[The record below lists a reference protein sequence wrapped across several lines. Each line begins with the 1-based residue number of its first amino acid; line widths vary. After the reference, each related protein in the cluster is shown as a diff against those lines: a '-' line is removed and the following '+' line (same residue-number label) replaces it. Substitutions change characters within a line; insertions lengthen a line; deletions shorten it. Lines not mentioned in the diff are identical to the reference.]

1 MMAKKVL
8 ATCYLVIIRQQNLP
22 MKFATTVIALLVFA
36 TVFSQEK
43 PKKTVKETL
52 SEIPDMLIAQP
63 GAVADTNANKLMND
77 KMYIIIPPVWREVGT
92 LSIIDFKLPKTDQDP
107 VKATLPL
114 PEKSIVKS
122 MSINIGSWKK
132 TAEEKRQQVLATQKS
147 HLLALLKQ
155 NGRSMSVTELTEQ
168 LNNMQLPSEELTL
181 NSGKKA
187 TLHYFQD
194 FEAKQ
199 TSFIVL
205 MLLPDAE
212 KGLTYSTQFNY
223 IKYNYETELPEDLMD
238 LKVFVYPDEQQLFID
253 FTKERLKTFNLLQ

>member
-1 MMAKKVL
+1 MKI
-8 ATCYLVIIRQQNLP
+8 ATTI
-22 MKFATTVIALLVFA
+22 FATLIFITAFA
-36 TVFSQEK
+36 QEK
-43 PKKTVKETL
+43 TKKTVKETL

-63 GAVADTNANKLMND
+63 DAAVDTNANKLMND

-212 KGLTYSTQFNY
+212 KGLTYFTQFNY

>member
-1 MMAKKVL
+1 
-8 ATCYLVIIRQQNLP
+8 
-22 MKFATTVIALLVFA
+22 
-36 TVFSQEK
+36 
-43 PKKTVKETL
+43 
-52 SEIPDMLIAQP
+52 
-63 GAVADTNANKLMND
+63 
-77 KMYIIIPPVWREVGT
+77 
-92 LSIIDFKLPKTDQDP
+92 
-107 VKATLPL
+107 
-114 PEKSIVKS
+114 

>member
-1 MMAKKVL
+1 
-8 ATCYLVIIRQQNLP
+8 
-22 MKFATTVIALLVFA
+22 
-36 TVFSQEK
+36 
-43 PKKTVKETL
+43 
-52 SEIPDMLIAQP
+52 
-63 GAVADTNANKLMND
+63 
-77 KMYIIIPPVWREVGT
+77 
-92 LSIIDFKLPKTDQDP
+92 
-107 VKATLPL
+107 
-114 PEKSIVKS
+114 
-122 MSINIGSWKK
+122 
-132 TAEEKRQQVLATQKS
+132 
-147 HLLALLKQ
+147 
-155 NGRSMSVTELTEQ
+155 
-168 LNNMQLPSEELTL
+168 L

>member
-1 MMAKKVL
+1 
-8 ATCYLVIIRQQNLP
+8 
-22 MKFATTVIALLVFA
+22 MKFVITVIALLIFTEA
-36 TVFSQEK
+36 FSQEK
-43 PKKTVKETL
+43 SKKTVKETL
-52 SEIPDMLIAQP
+52 SELPDMLIAQP
-63 GAVADTNANKLMND
+63 DAAVDTNANKLLND

-92 LSIIDFKLPKTDQDP
+92 LSIFDFKLPKTDQDP
-107 VKATLPL
+107 IKATLPL
-114 PEKSIVKS
+114 PDKAIVKS

-132 TAEEKRQQVLATQKS
+132 TAEEKRQQILATQKS

-155 NGRSMSVTELTEQ
+155 GGRTLSSTELTEQ

-187 TLHYFQD
+187 TLHFFQD

-212 KGLTYSTQFNY
+212 KGVTYFTQFNY

-238 LKVFVYPDEQQLFID
+238 LKVFVYPDEQQIFID
-253 FTKERLKTFNLLQ
+253 FTKERLKTFNFIK